1 MTSNVRFVSHTRIVV
16 TTLLDGLNKVSKYV
30 CTNIGIHYDR
40 AGDTRDF
47 DYDPELLL
55 MTRGECSAVQ
65 QVCRLPVHT
74 WACVCVHEYEIM
86 FMLICW
92 PVFREDPSR
101 ELGCAYVGL
110 HVHTWT

>member
-55 MTRGECSAVQ
+55 MYQRRVLCRSAG
-65 QVCRLPVHT
+65 LPLT
-74 WACVCVHEYEIM
+74 
-86 FMLICW
+86 
-92 PVFREDPSR
+92 
-101 ELGCAYVGL
+101 CAYVGL
-110 HVHTWT
+110 RVRT